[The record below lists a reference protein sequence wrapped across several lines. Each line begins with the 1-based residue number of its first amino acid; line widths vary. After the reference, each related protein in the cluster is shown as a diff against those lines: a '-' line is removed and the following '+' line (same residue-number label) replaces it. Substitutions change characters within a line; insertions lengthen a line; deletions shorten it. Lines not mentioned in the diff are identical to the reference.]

1 MVSMQDI
8 ADKAGVSRVTVSRV
22 LSNHPSV
29 KAETRKK
36 VLYWVKALDYEPN
49 LIARS
54 LAGSRTNLI
63 GLLVPEFAYPF
74 FSEIIEAIENQA
86 FYEGYSVIIC
96 NTRRS
101 LEKEKNLLGQLRQRK
116 VDGVIA
122 VPVSPE
128 QTGAYRRLQVP
139 AVMITKRVEGF
150 SSVYISHY
158 AGGQQIARHFLN
170 VGFRRIG
177 YIGPTRDTTS
187 ARKYAGFRDYLAAS
201 RTELTDVIECPAP
214 ENMNASPVH
223 KQVKEYAASRG
234 LNSQV
239 YLAND
244 DITAC
249 EAIAAFREAGFDVPG
264 DIAIAGF
271 DNSLLAK
278 EISPRLTALAQP
290 LEEIG
295 KKAVE
300 VLMDQIHHGAD
311 PRMYEL
317 ESRVIVRESTMQF
330 APDSGQREP
339 AVMPANK

>member
-36 VLYWVKALDYEPN
+36 VLYWVKELEYEPN
-49 LIARS
+49 VIAQS
-54 LAGSRTNLI
+54 LAGSSTNVI
-63 GLLVPEFAYPF
+63 GLLVPEIAYPF
-74 FSEIIEAIENQA
+74 FSEIIEAVENQA
-86 FYEGYSVIIC
+86 FYAGYHTIIC

-101 LEKEKNLLGQLRQRK
+101 QEKERNILTELKKRK
-116 VDGVIA
+116 VDGIIA
-122 VPVSPE
+122 VPVSAV
-128 QTGAYRRLQVP
+128 QTAAYQRLSIPV
-139 AVMITKRVEGF
+139 VMITKRAEGF

-158 AGGQQIARHFLN
+158 TGGQQIARHFLN
-170 VGFRRIG
+170 VGFQRIG
-177 YIGPTRDTTS
+177 YIGPIRDSTS
-187 ARKYAGFRDYLAAS
+187 AIKYAGFQNYLAENRIDLA
-201 RTELTDVIECPAP
+201 DVIECPAP
-214 ENMNASPVH
+214 ANMNASLVYA
-223 KQVKEYAASRG
+223 KVKEYAASTG
-234 LNSQV
+234 LRCEA

-249 EAIAAFREAGFDVPG
+249 EAIAAFRELGYAVPK

-278 EISPRLTALAQP
+278 EISPKLTALAQP

-300 VLMDQIHHGAD
+300 VLLAQIHDGV
-311 PRMYEL
+311 PPQMYEL
-317 ESRVIVRESTMQF
+317 ESRVIVRESTIHF
-330 APDSGQREP
+330 VP
-339 AVMPANK
+339 AQS

>member
-8 ADKAGVSRVTVSRV
+8 AEKAGVSRVTVSRV

-36 VLYWVKALDYEPN
+36 VLYWVKELEYEPN
-49 LIARS
+49 VIAQS
-54 LAGSRTNLI
+54 LAGSSTNVI
-63 GLLVPEFAYPF
+63 GLLVPEIAYPF
-74 FSEIIEAIENQA
+74 FSEIIEAVENQA
-86 FYEGYSVIIC
+86 FYAGYQTIIC

-101 LEKEKNLLGQLRQRK
+101 QEKERNILTELKKRK
-116 VDGVIA
+116 VDGIIA
-122 VPVSPE
+122 VPVSAV
-128 QTGAYRRLQVP
+128 QTTAYQRLPVP
-139 AVMITKRVEGF
+139 VVMITKRAEGF

-170 VGFRRIG
+170 VGFQKIG
-177 YIGPTRDTTS
+177 YIGPTRDSTS
-187 ARKYAGFRDYLAAS
+187 AIKYAGFQNYLAEN
-201 RTELTDVIECPAP
+201 RIDLTDVIECPAP
-214 ENMNASPVH
+214 ANMNASLVYA
-223 KQVKEYAASRG
+223 KVKEYAAGTG
-234 LNSQV
+234 LRCEA

-249 EAIAAFREAGFDVPG
+249 EAIAAFRDLGYDVPK

-278 EISPRLTALAQP
+278 EISPKLTALAQP

-300 VLMDQIHHGAD
+300 VLLAQIHDGV
-311 PRMYEL
+311 PPQMYEL
-317 ESRVIVRESTMQF
+317 ESRVIVRESTIHF
-330 APDSGQREP
+330 VP
-339 AVMPANK
+339 ARS

>member
-36 VLYWVKALDYEPN
+36 VLYWVKELEYEPN
-49 LIARS
+49 VIAQS
-54 LAGSRTNLI
+54 LAGSSTNVI
-63 GLLVPEFAYPF
+63 GLLVPEIAYPF
-74 FSEIIEAIENQA
+74 FSEIIEAVENQA
-86 FYEGYSVIIC
+86 FYAGYHTIIC

-101 LEKEKNLLGQLRQRK
+101 PEKERNILTELKKRK
-116 VDGVIA
+116 VDGIIA
-122 VPVSPE
+122 VPVSAV
-128 QTGAYRRLQVP
+128 QTAAYQRLSIPV
-139 AVMITKRVEGF
+139 VMITKRAEGF

-158 AGGQQIARHFLN
+158 TGGQQIARHFLN
-170 VGFRRIG
+170 VGFQRIG
-177 YIGPTRDTTS
+177 YIGPIRDSTS
-187 ARKYAGFRDYLAAS
+187 AIKYAGFQNYLAEN
-201 RTELTDVIECPAP
+201 RIDLTDVIECPAP
-214 ENMNASPVH
+214 ANMNASLVYA
-223 KQVKEYAASRG
+223 KVKEYAASTG
-234 LNSQV
+234 LGREA

-249 EAIAAFREAGFDVPG
+249 EPIAAFRELGYAVPK

-278 EISPRLTALAQP
+278 EISPKLTALAQP

-300 VLMDQIHHGAD
+300 VLLAQIHDGV
-311 PRMYEL
+311 PPQMYEL
-317 ESRVIVRESTMQF
+317 ESRVIVRESTIHF
-330 APDSGQREP
+330 VP
-339 AVMPANK
+339 AQS

>member
-36 VLYWVKALDYEPN
+36 VLYWVKELEYEPN
-49 LIARS
+49 VIAQS
-54 LAGSRTNLI
+54 LAGSSTNVI
-63 GLLVPEFAYPF
+63 GLLVPEIAYPF
-74 FSEIIEAIENQA
+74 FSEIIEAVENQA
-86 FYEGYSVIIC
+86 FYAGYHTIIC

-101 LEKEKNLLGQLRQRK
+101 PEKERNILTELKKRK
-116 VDGVIA
+116 VDGIIA
-122 VPVSPE
+122 VPVSAV
-128 QTGAYRRLQVP
+128 QTAAYQRLSIPV
-139 AVMITKRVEGF
+139 VMITKRAEGF

-158 AGGQQIARHFLN
+158 TGGQQIARHFLN
-170 VGFRRIG
+170 VGFQRIG
-177 YIGPTRDTTS
+177 YIGPIRDSTS
-187 ARKYAGFRDYLAAS
+187 AIKYAGFQNYLAEN
-201 RTELTDVIECPAP
+201 RIDLTDVIECPAP
-214 ENMNASPVH
+214 ANMNASLVYA
-223 KQVKEYAASRG
+223 KVKEYAASTG
-234 LNSQV
+234 LRCEA

-249 EAIAAFREAGFDVPG
+249 EAIAAFRELGYAVPK

-278 EISPRLTALAQP
+278 EISPKLTALAQS

-300 VLMDQIHHGAD
+300 VLLAQIHDGV
-311 PRMYEL
+311 PPQMYEL
-317 ESRVIVRESTMQF
+317 ESRVIVRESTIHF
-330 APDSGQREP
+330 VP
-339 AVMPANK
+339 AQS